1 MGCHRKQC
9 NTNRIDRQTDT
20 GIMVRPLPH
29 QILWCH
35 NKILMSL
42 QTSWSLIEKVV
53 YQQSEVQFP
62 TLFINFIKCVNMSK
76 ISSPVGEFKI
86 RADKKSE
93 PKTVT
98 AQRVGM
104 IAGGT
109 GITPMLQLIR
119 QVLKD
124 KEDKTELC
132 LLFANQ
138 V

>member
-1 MGCHRKQC
+1 M
-9 NTNRIDRQTDT
+9 
-20 GIMVRPLPH
+20 
-29 QILWCH
+29 
-35 NKILMSL
+35 
-42 QTSWSLIEKVV
+42 LICLKS
-53 YQQSEVQFP
+53 Q
-62 TLFINFIKCVNMSK
+62 LFT
-76 ISSPVGEFKI
+76 VGEFKI

-93 PKTVT
+93 PQTVT
-98 AQRVGM
+98 AKHVGM